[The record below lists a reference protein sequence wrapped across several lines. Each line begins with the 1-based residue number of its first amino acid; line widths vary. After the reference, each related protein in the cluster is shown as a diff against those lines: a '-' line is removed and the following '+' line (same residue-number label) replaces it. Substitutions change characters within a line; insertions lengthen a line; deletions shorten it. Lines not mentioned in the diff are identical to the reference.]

1 MITLIY
7 VLVAL
12 VVAGTAFSFFSMGTL
27 TRLANEKL
35 SWEHRMVIALAVL
48 VIGAQSWL
56 VYATGNWSLLA
67 IAIVMGSWLLGMS
80 FGGMPSLR
88 KAYKEMIARAE
99 ERRKRD
105 RDMPED
111 DHSDK

>member
-1 MITLIY
+1 MITLVY

-12 VVAGTAFSFFSMGTL
+12 VVAGTALSFFSMGTL

-67 IAIVMGSWLLGMS
+67 IATVMGSWLLGMGV
-80 FGGMPSLR
+80 GGMPSLR
-88 KAYKEMIARAE
+88 KAYKDMIARAE
-99 ERRKRD
+99 QRRNRKQD
-105 RDMPED
+105 KPEND
-111 DHSDK
+111 QSDK